1 MTGVRLSL
9 EVRKMLTW
17 LTTKLDL
24 NQRQAISRAVRELYD
39 SVKKT
44 G

>member
-24 NQRQAISRAVRELYD
+24 NQRQVISRAVRELYE
-39 SVKKT
+39 SVKKN